1 MANFRAIHTIE
12 LKPDTDQEEF
22 EQFMTEEFLPE
33 VAKLPGCMQIQL
45 LKGYKG
51 ELPGVAQSKAD
62 YGWITLWE
70 NVEANNK
77 VWSRGGEHYNP
88 ENIEEVN
95 AKLLRY
101 ATNYTLVGGFVVV
114 DTKSG

>member
-12 LKPDTDQEEF
+12 LKPNTDVEEF
-22 EQFMTEEFLPE
+22 EKFMTEEFLPE
-33 VAKLPGCMQIQL
+33 VTKLPGCLQIQL

-51 ELPGVAQSKAD
+51 DLPGVAQAKAD

-70 NVEANNK
+70 SVEANNK
-77 VWSRGGEHYNP
+77 VWSRDDEHYNP
-88 ENIEEVN
+88 ETIEEVN

-114 DTKSG
+114 KTESC

>member
-1 MANFRAIHTIE
+1 
-12 LKPDTDQEEF
+12 L
-22 EQFMTEEFLPE
+22 
-33 VAKLPGCMQIQL
+33 QIQL

-51 ELPGVAQSKAD
+51 DLPGVAQAKVD

-70 NVEANNK
+70 SVEANNK
-77 VWSRGGEHYNP
+77 VWSRDGEHYNP

-95 AKLLRY
+95 AKLLYY

-114 DTKSG
+114 ETKSS